1 PAMND
6 QGTAVDVIGRGVRVL
21 SHLSR
26 PTPPEDPKFDRV
38 FAPGLSVADMLD
50 DFFTPIARD
59 GAAVVEVGIRLQQA
73 LASLG
78 RLGDAAITL
87 AANHHA
93 HSALKRA
100 EAGLSLPDDYQR
112 VRQAAQEIGLL
123 DVSG

>member
-1 PAMND
+1 
-6 QGTAVDVIGRGVRVL
+6 
-21 SHLSR
+21 
-26 PTPPEDPKFDRV
+26 
-38 FAPGLSVADMLD
+38 MLD